1 MTVFTWKRLFILTS
15 LLVVQMTVA
24 SGSSTSPATRQQ
36 LADAFA
42 RDYAQKYQ
50 QPLSQVRE
58 ILAQAQFRPEIITA
72 MQRPAEKKSWYQ
84 YRPIFL
90 TNKRIA
96 AGVEFMRT
104 HRHILEK
111 VSAETG
117 VPAEII
123 TAIIGVET
131 YYGRIT
137 GKHRVLDA
145 LTTLAFGYPKRASFF
160 RKELEHFLQL
170 AGEENISLTET
181 TGSYAGAMGYG
192 QFMPS
197 SYRHYAR
204 DYDGDG
210 KRDLLHSVPDAISS
224 VANYF
229 KEHGWQAGQPVAYP
243 LQASPAAR
251 HFAAEKRPQKPSY
264 SWDTLAD
271 WGYRLKP
278 GTPVPESVLSPQMR
292 LSLVVLEQP
301 HGKEYWAT
309 LPNFYVITRYNHSP
323 LYAMAVYQLAEAI
336 KQAYSKKTDPQGEGT

>member
-1 MTVFTWKRLFILTS
+1 MTIFTWKRLFILTS
-15 LLVVQMTVA
+15 LLAGHMALAADSLVSA
-24 SGSSTSPATRQQ
+24 ATRQQ

-42 RDYAQKYQ
+42 RDYAQQHQ
-50 QPLSQVRE
+50 QSLNQVRA
-58 ILAQAQFRPEIITA
+58 ILAQARFRPEIITA

-90 TNKRIA
+90 TDKRVA
-96 AGVEFMRT
+96 AGVEFMRAN
-104 HRHILEK
+104 RHILEK

-137 GKHRVLDA
+137 GKYRVLDA
-145 LTTLAFGYPKRASFF
+145 LTTLAFGYPKRAPFF
-160 RKELEHFLQL
+160 RKELAHFLQL
-170 AGEENISLTET
+170 ADEENLSLTET

-210 KRDLLHSVPDAISS
+210 KRDLLHSVPDAIAS

-264 SWDTLAD
+264 SWRTLAD
-271 WGYRLKP
+271 WGYRLKA
-278 GTPVPESVLSPQMR
+278 GTSVPESVLNPQMR

-301 HGKEYWAT
+301 HSKEYWAA

-336 KQAYSKKTDPQGEGT
+336 KQAQSQKTDRQGEKN